1 MIASSLFDLHVLLAD
16 LFRYSAV
23 DLHVF
28 IYLFLIMSTEGCAG
42 GQTAAGH
49 QKGRTTDYRC
59 PFSQTLRFF
68 PTRAAEEAA
77 RSAAARALQQ
87 TTAFSHSM
95 KIPFPIPFF
104 LCFVLFP
111 FHLISMISSFA
122 NHSASILFY
131 LF

>member
-1 MIASSLFDLHVLLAD
+1 LHVLLAD

-87 TTAFSHSM
+87 ATDRFLTLNENSFAHS
-95 KIPFPIPFF
+95 FF
-104 LCFVLFP
+104 FCFVS
-111 FHLISMISSFA
+111 ISPD
-122 NHSASILFY
+122 
-131 LF
+131 